1 MTLTHNSKF
10 KWIDIINQLPLMEDR
25 KPKYQL
31 LELWL
36 EEYNKSGTRV
46 SSTRPNSYHLGL
58 GFILYKYKICFS

>member
-1 MTLTHNSKF
+1 
-10 KWIDIINQLPLMEDR
+10 MEDR